1 MLSFQVIRFLHF
13 GQYDLPETTPFSKGK
28 RYMQT
33 FAKLPHRP
41 PKIITN
47 KKSTYEKNYI
57 LKFDVTSIRPSIKN
71 CTINTASCR

>member
-1 MLSFQVIRFLHF
+1 MLSFQVICFLHL
-13 GQYDLPETTPFSKGK
+13 GQYDLPETTPFSSGK

-47 KKSTYEKNYI
+47 KKSTYEI
-57 LKFDVTSIRPSIKN
+57 IIF
-71 CTINTASCR
+71 